1 MLGNLTV
8 TQTKRRSR
16 LSLKVRGE
24 RCLRVVKRI
33 GIPKAL
39 GVFTVAG
46 ILLPWAFALMGAGKN
61 FATVLLGLPVPIWM
75 LTKKPGVEK
84 GTVRLEPTL
93 LHEEPKPEQPK
104 AETPRTA
111 KKKPSDSQRREEM
124 AAALE
129 GDLRGAGE
137 AFDDGKLTMTPMVQI
152 GTTES
157 ILELLP
163 SSQLE
168 PSFKPFPDAEFRVE
182 FGRQWPLVSTTVR
195 DSKGHI
201 ITTINKNHWRV
212 YPPFCQ
218 EKNYTEDALEV
229 LDSSLHVVLQ
239 LKLLQDRVQVQGEW
253 WDSQRHGLRIS
264 RSPDAKRGQVM
275 QLGPEIKRNEALI
288 EPMFKY
294 PSKQHWQE
302 FVAN

>member
-1 MLGNLTV
+1 MRGNKTV

-16 LSLKVRGE
+16 LPLKVRGQ
-24 RCLRVVKRI
+24 RCLRVVKRM
-33 GIPKAL
+33 GIPKGL
-39 GVFTVAG
+39 SVFTVAG
-46 ILLPWAFALMGAGKN
+46 ILLPWGFALMGAGESL
-61 FATVLLGLPVPIWM
+61 FGLAVPSWG
-75 LTKKPGVEK
+75 LTKKPDAEK
-84 GTVRLEPTL
+84 GTVKVKPTL
-93 LHEEPKPEQPK
+93 LQEEPRQEQPS
-104 AETPRTA
+104 AEFSRTA
-111 KKKPSDSQRREEM
+111 KKKPPDSQRREEM
-124 AAALE
+124 AAARE

-137 AFDDGKLTMTPMVQI
+137 AFDDGKLRITPMVQI
-152 GTTES
+152 GATES

-201 ITTINKNHWRV
+201 IATINKNHWRV
-212 YPPFCQ
+212 YPPYCQ
-218 EKNYTEDALEV
+218 EKNFTEDALEV

-239 LKLLQDRVQVQGEW
+239 LKLLPDRVQIQGEW
-253 WDSQRHGLRIS
+253 WDNQGHGLRIS
-264 RSPDAKRGQVM
+264 RSPDPKRGQAT
-275 QLGPEIKRNEALI
+275 QLGPEIKRNDALI

>member
-1 MLGNLTV
+1 M
-8 TQTKRRSR
+8 
-16 LSLKVRGE
+16 
-24 RCLRVVKRI
+24 
-33 GIPKAL
+33 GIPKTL

-46 ILLPWAFALMGAGKN
+46 ILLPWGFALMGAGKN
-61 FATVLLGLPVPIWM
+61 FATVWLGLAVSSRK
-75 LTKKPGVEK
+75 LTKKPDAEK
-84 GTVRLEPTL
+84 VTVKVEPTL
-93 LHEEPKPEQPK
+93 AHEEPKPEQPK
-104 AETPRTA
+104 AETSRTA
-111 KKKPSDSQRREEM
+111 KKKPADSQRREKM

-129 GDLRGAGE
+129 GDLRGAGD
-137 AFDDGKLTMTPMVQI
+137 AFDDGKLRITPMVQI

-201 ITTINKNHWRV
+201 IATINKNHWRV
-212 YPPFCQ
+212 YPPYCQ

-253 WDSQRHGLRIS
+253 WDNQGHGLRIS
-264 RSPDAKRGQVM
+264 RSSDPKRGQLVH
-275 QLGPEIKRNEALI
+275 LGPQVKRNEALI
-288 EPMFKY
+288 QPMFRY

-302 FVAN
+302 FIAE